1 VPCTASGHRRWPQHQ
16 ARAADLRRA
25 TMKKVPVNPMNRLTD
40 VVWQRLTGLM
50 PGELKQAEL
59 TWLALPAPH
68 LPLLAR
74 RRATLIVNRVRLFAF
89 LFALLTPLWS
99 VVDFIVFPFPLSL
112 HLALLRFTACGAFAS
127 LLFYYRPTGDLANA
141 YRAMA
146 LLFAIPTVFYVA
158 SHMLLGNYHLAGLS
172 AAIGAGYAFLPFVLL
187 AGLSIFPLTLLES
200 VLISSPI
207 LLAQSAGKFML
218 WHSVD
223 WPSFAGAFWLLVLI
237 TGVSTLAG
245 MSQLAFM
252 IALVRQAIRDPLT
265 GVFSRN
271 SGEEVV
277 ELQFTIAKRSGAPLS
292 VAFIDLDHFKKINDQ
307 FGHEAGDKVLINMT
321 EIVSRNLRQC
331 DMLARWGGEEFLLI
345 MPDTT
350 VEQAENA
357 LERLR
362 ETGFGMRP
370 ERAPV
375 TASIGVAERLDDRAD
390 DWKALVEIADQR
402 MYRAKQAG
410 RDSMICN
417 DLTPRASA

>member
-99 VVDFIVFPFPLSL
+99 VIDFIVFPYPLSL
-112 HLALLRFTACGAFAS
+112 HLALMRFVVSGAFAG
-127 LLFYYRPTGDLANA
+127 LLFYYRPTGNLLDA

-158 SHMLLGNYHLAGLS
+158 SHTLLGTYALTGLS
-172 AAIGAGYAFLPFVLL
+172 AAIGTGYAFLPFVLL
-187 AGLSIFPLTLLES
+187 AGLSIFPLTLIES
-200 VLISSPI
+200 VLIASPI
-207 LLAQSAGKFML
+207 LIAQSGAGFVQ
-218 WHSVD
+218 WHALN
-223 WPSFAGAFWLLVLI
+223 WPSMAGAFWLLVLI
-237 TGVSTLAG
+237 SGVSTLAG

-277 ELQFTIAKRSGAPLS
+277 ELQFTISTRSGAPLAM
-292 VAFIDLDHFKKINDQ
+292 AFIDLDHFKGINDQ
-307 FGHEAGDKVLINMT
+307 FGHEAGDKVLVEMT
-321 EIVSRNLRQC
+321 GIVTGNLRQG
-331 DMLARWGGEEFLLI
+331 DMLVRWGG
-345 MPDTT
+345 
-350 VEQAENA
+350 
-357 LERLR
+357 
-362 ETGFGMRP
+362 
-370 ERAPV
+370 
-375 TASIGVAERLDDRAD
+375 
-390 DWKALVEIADQR
+390 
-402 MYRAKQAG
+402 
-410 RDSMICN
+410 
-417 DLTPRASA
+417 